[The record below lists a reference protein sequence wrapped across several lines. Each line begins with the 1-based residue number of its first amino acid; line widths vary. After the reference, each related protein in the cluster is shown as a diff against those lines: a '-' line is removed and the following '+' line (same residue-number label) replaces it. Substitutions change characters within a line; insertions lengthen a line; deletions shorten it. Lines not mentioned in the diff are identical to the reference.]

1 MKNLHFRKIS
11 TFALVAAMCAFGGIG
26 CMTTYD
32 AYGRPV
38 QSVDPGA
45 AAVGIAAAGVLGY
58 ALANDQNHS
67 HHHYHGSYHRPYHR
81 PYGYRPYGYRPPC
94 RY

>member
-1 MKNLHFRKIS
+1 MKTQSLRKILTLTLAS
-11 TFALVAAMCAFGGIG
+11 AFVVLGGVS

-58 ALANDQNHS
+58 ALANDHNSH
-67 HHHYHGSYHRPYHR
+67 HHHYHGHYH
-81 PYGYRPYGYRPPC
+81 YRPYSYRPPC

>member
-1 MKNLHFRKIS
+1 M
-11 TFALVAAMCAFGGIG
+11 LVALAGTS

-45 AAVGIAAAGVLGY
+45 AAAGIAAAGLVGY
-58 ALANDQNHS
+58 AVGQHNDHR
-67 HHHYHGSYHRPYHR
+67 HYGHYLYYPRYHRPY
-81 PYGYRPYGYRPPC
+81 YCY
-94 RY
+94 

>member
-1 MKNLHFRKIS
+1 MKAILLKS
-11 TFALVAAMCAFGGIG
+11 AAVLVALAGTS

-45 AAVGIAAAGVLGY
+45 AAAGIAAAGLVGY
-58 ALANDQNHS
+58 AVGQHND
-67 HHHYHGSYHRPYHR
+67 HHYHYHPRYYHRPY
-81 PYGYRPYGYRPPC
+81 YCY
-94 RY
+94 

>member
-1 MKNLHFRKIS
+1 MRTNSKILSAIAIATVALAS
-11 TFALVAAMCAFGGIG
+11 TS

-45 AAVGIAAAGVLGY
+45 AAAGAVAAGAVGY
-58 ALANDQNHS
+58 AIGRNNDDNH
-67 HHHYHGSYHRPYHR
+67 YYYGGYRRPYYGHR
-81 PYGYRPYGYRPPC
+81 HRHHRW
-94 RY
+94 

>member
-1 MKNLHFRKIS
+1 MNTKTIFQGVSMAVALLIAA
-11 TFALVAAMCAFGGIG
+11 FASSS

-45 AAVGIAAAGVLGY
+45 AAAGAAAAGVLGY
-58 ALANDQNHS
+58 AIGRDSDDNDRRYDDRSRHRHYGHDRGRRGGR
-67 HHHYHGSYHRPYHR
+67 HHW
-81 PYGYRPYGYRPPC
+81 
-94 RY
+94 

>member
-1 MKNLHFRKIS
+1 MRAILLKS
-11 TFALVAAMCAFGGIG
+11 AAVLVALAGTS

-45 AAVGIAAAGVLGY
+45 AAAGIAAAGLVGY
-58 ALANDQNHS
+58 AVGQHND
-67 HHHYHGSYHRPYHR
+67 HHYHYHPRYYHRPY
-81 PYGYRPYGYRPPC
+81 YCY
-94 RY
+94 